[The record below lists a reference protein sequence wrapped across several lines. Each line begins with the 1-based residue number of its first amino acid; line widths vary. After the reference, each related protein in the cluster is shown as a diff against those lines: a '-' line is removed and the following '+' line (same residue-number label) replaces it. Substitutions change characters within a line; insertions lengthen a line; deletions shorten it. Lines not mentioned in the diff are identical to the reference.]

1 MYIGGRSISNLTA
14 KATLLTETEKLS
26 RLSRGDAAVFREV
39 IEEYFPILC
48 RFAQQYLPDASLAE
62 DVVQEVFIKL
72 WTARI
77 SFDNYK
83 ALKGYIFASTRNG
96 CLNLSR
102 GRDRQ
107 AHRLQDA
114 FGSAPGFTDSVLT
127 DIVHLEN
134 LALIYQA
141 VRSMPH
147 KMQEVFRLSYEDG
160 MTVRQIS
167 AHLNIKVKTVKT
179 LKYRTLVVLKKRFG
193 NNRAFLQVL
202 FC

>member
-1 MYIGGRSISNLTA
+1 LTA
-14 KATLLTETEKLS
+14 KNSLLTETEKLT
-26 RLSRGDAAVFREV
+26 RLSQGDATVFREV

-107 AHRLQDA
+107 EHRLQDA
-114 FGSAPGFTDSVLT
+114 FGSDPGVTDSVLT
-127 DIVHLEN
+127 EIVHMEN
-134 LALIYQA
+134 LALIYRA
-141 VRSMPH
+141 VRGLPP
-147 KMQEVFRLSYEDG
+147 KMREVFMLSYREG

-167 AHLNIKVKTVKT
+167 LHLNMKVKTVKT
-179 LKYRTLVVLKKRFG
+179 LKYRTLVTLRSKFRD
-193 NNRAFLQVL
+193 NHASLL
-202 FC
+202 LLSLL

>member
-1 MYIGGRSISNLTA
+1 MTVQE
-14 KATLLTETEKLS
+14 TLITEKEKLT
-26 RLSRGDAAVFREV
+26 RLSRGDTAVFREV

-77 SFDNYK
+77 DFDNYK

-107 AHRLQDA
+107 EHRLQDA
-114 FGSAPGFTDSVLT
+114 FGSTPGFTDSVLT
-127 DIVHLEN
+127 EIVRLEN

-141 VRSMPH
+141 VRSMPQ
-147 KMQEVFRLSYEDG
+147 KMQEIFKLSYEDG
-160 MTVRQIS
+160 MTVREIS
-167 AHLNIKVKTVKT
+167 AHLNMKLKTVKT
-179 LKYRTLVVLKKRFG
+179 LKYRTLVVLRSKFG
-193 NNRAFLQVL
+193 GNRALL
-202 FC
+202 LILLW

>member
-1 MYIGGRSISNLTA
+1 LTA
-14 KATLLTETEKLS
+14 KETLLTETEKLT
-26 RLSRGDAAVFREV
+26 RLSQGDAAVFREV

-77 SFDNYK
+77 NFDNYK
-83 ALKGYIFASTRNG
+83 ALKGYIFTSTRNG

-107 AHRLQDA
+107 EHRLQDA
-114 FGSAPGFTDSVLT
+114 FGQDPGITDSVLT
-127 DIVHLEN
+127 EIVHMEN

-141 VRSMPH
+141 VRTLPP
-147 KMQEVFRLSYEDG
+147 KMREVFILSYREG
-160 MTVRQIS
+160 MTVKQIS
-167 AHLNIKVKTVKT
+167 LHLNMKVKAVKN
-179 LKYRTLVVLKKRFG
+179 LKYRTLVNLRSKFRD
-193 NNRAFLQVL
+193 NHASLLLLAL
-202 FC
+202 F